1 MELETIKKHIRV
13 DHSFEDDLIRD
24 YMLWASE
31 EIKDSVSTSETRNE
45 AYFENSKHYE
55 RAVVLLVS
63 HYFENRL
70 PMIETELKN
79 LPYGIQ
85 SAVQKLRGGYYE
97 IK

>member
-13 DHSFEDDLIRD
+13 DHSFEDDLIRN
-24 YMLWASE
+24 YMVWASE
-31 EIKDSVSTSETRNE
+31 EIKDSVSTSENRNE
-45 AYFENSKHYE
+45 LYFENSTHYE

-97 IK
+97 I

>member
-13 DHSFEDDLIRD
+13 DHLFEDDLIKD

-45 AYFENSKHYE
+45 SYFENSKHYE

-70 PMIETELKN
+70 PMVETELKN

-97 IK
+97 I